1 MSSVSTASA
10 PLPKISVEELH
21 DAAGALPTP
30 PPEAFACPHPHI
42 GDDARSAP
50 AFASPSLSFERRLGD
65 SELSYFL
72 PSRADGVNDMYLH
85 LGMRAASNLL
95 TPGRFETAW
104 AISRLRHPLL
114 ASSVEL
120 NRGDYHSA
128 RFVYAPPIGIQEAL
142 SDARGSMQ
150 WKEGC
155 SKHDLIDGYLNGPR
169 TLNNARL
176 SYLILSSPPQLHLNA
191 PPSPPTTP
199 ELSRSGSPASF
210 SEESTDGAPIAS
222 DGELDILIAAT
233 HFIGDGI
240 ALHTF
245 ANDFLQLIAGIDE
258 GTGVQRTEAQL
269 LAILQEEWQ
278 QRWGADSALAQ
289 TFDLPSQLEHG
300 LPTPTTR
307 FARTAARV
315 DFVND
320 QQKFIGGHSFP
331 RSPARRPRHTIVPTL
346 SFEPEV
352 TKRMLKRC
360 KANGVSISSA
370 LFAVANIAWA
380 RVTQDNR
387 EGSKLPMMVYSAM
400 NLRPQL
406 RLNQLS
412 YWFLAVGYFNV
423 VLPAFIPSDLPVERT
438 FWHRARSAKS
448 QSAKAA
454 GPLVCSRAREMAE
467 ERGRRAR
474 RWAREDDGVA
484 SDLADAELSHTGL
497 PRQDAPSRAL
507 IGLSLLGNLDGI
519 YKHAKFPGIALH
531 TLTTGSRQRSG
542 GMLIFGYTFVGRLWL
557 SFGWDIHGFDVPVV
571 ERFWAEFLS
580 CTHEFLD
587 PAA

>member
-1 MSSVSTASA
+1 MELPCVSNAPA
-10 PLPKISVEELH
+10 PLPKIFVEEFH

-30 PPEAFACPHPHI
+30 PPEAFACPHI
-42 GDDARSAP
+42 GDEARSAP
-50 AFASPSLSFERRLGD
+50 SLASPSLCFERRLGD

-95 TPGRFETAW
+95 TPTRFETAW
-104 AISRLRHPLL
+104 AISRIRHPLL

-120 NRGDYHSA
+120 NDGDYHSA
-128 RFVYAPPIGIQEAL
+128 RFVYAPPIGVQEAL

-150 WKEGC
+150 WKEG

-169 TLNNARL
+169 TLGNSRL
-176 SYLILSSPPQLHLNA
+176 SYLILSSPSHLHLHT
-191 PPSPPTTP
+191 PPSPPKTP
-199 ELSRSGSPASF
+199 QLSRPGSPASF
-210 SEESTDGAPIAS
+210 SEERPGGPPVAPDA
-222 DGELDILIAAT
+222 ELDILIAAT
-233 HFIGDGI
+233 HFVGDGI

-258 GTGVQRTEAQL
+258 GTGAQRTEAQL
-269 LAILQEEWQ
+269 LAILEEEWQ
-278 QRWGADSALAQ
+278 RRWGTDSSDVQSFA
-289 TFDLPSQLEHG
+289 LPSTLERG
-300 LPTPTTR
+300 LPMATTR
-307 FARTAARV
+307 FARAAARV
-315 DFVND
+315 DFLND
-320 QQKFIGGHSFP
+320 QQKFIGGQSFP
-331 RSPARRPRHTIVPTL
+331 RSPVKRGRHTIVPTL

-352 TKRMLKRC
+352 TRRMLKRC

-380 RVTQDNR
+380 RVTQDDR

-423 VLPAFIPSDLPVERT
+423 VLPAFVPRDAPVERT

-454 GPLVCSRAREMAE
+454 GPLLCSRAREMAE

-474 RWAREDDGVA
+474 RWAREDDSVA
-484 SDLADAELSHTGL
+484 ADPADAEVSHTGL
-497 PRQDAPSRAL
+497 SRQNAPSRAL

-519 YKHAKFPGIALH
+519 YQHAKFPGIALH

-571 ERFWAEFLS
+571 ERFWSEFLS

-587 PAA
+587 PAS